1 MEIPM
6 MNVKAAAPVP
16 GAGQAAGNGGQASG
30 ETGKSDFAGALVAII
45 GGQGQNGAKTDET
58 SLSLN
63 ALLQGLSPALLALLL
78 PQLQDAGNETTT
90 TQLLDAIAGNPELLA
105 QLLANP
111 SFQLWLQQANELLQ
125 ASGTDTGVAALLDGS
140 GAAGQP
146 SVPAFASAQAQQII
160 AAFAGA
166 MKQHPDSVLFQQ
178 LAQSFGETFAQTL
191 LQQGAEVGTAEA
203 PNAAQTGAANQ
214 SAPTGR
220 ANNAAQA
227 SALPTAPVQIVSPQH
242 AAAEKAELPHQLQQL
257 VAQVQTVKLDLLSA
271 KHAMQRMMLAA
282 QSSTE
287 SAPSD
292 ANADE
297 ASLPALMPLQSG
309 DLIRSL
315 QQSIA
320 AKPAGETINSRTFVQ
335 DMSQFMIKAI
345 KVNPLNGFSEARLSL
360 TPESLGHVEVKITM
374 QAGQLVAQFHA
385 QTALG
390 KEMIEGQLAQLRTTL
405 QNQGIHVERLV
416 VTQQNNLQSG
426 MFQDQQRQQSS
437 QQPGGQSK
445 SSRSEIDTGAA
456 EFAQELTQVAQTR
469 SGESNGSVL
478 DVTA

>member
-6 MNVKAAAPVP
+6 MTVKTAAPTA
-16 GAGQAAGNGGQASG
+16 GAGQATGNGGQASG
-30 ETGKSDFAGALVAII
+30 ETGKSNFAGALVAII
-45 GGQGQNGAKTDET
+45 GGQGQNGAKADEA

-78 PQLQDAGNETTT
+78 PQLQDTGSESATA
-90 TQLLDAIAGNPELLA
+90 QLLDAIAANPELLA

-111 SFQLWLQQANELLQ
+111 GFQQWLQQANELLQ
-125 ASGTDTGVAALLDGS
+125 ASGVDTGVAALQGDP
-140 GAAGQP
+140 GAAGN
-146 SVPAFASAQAQQII
+146 AGAAALNSAQAQQIM

-166 MKQHPDSVLFQQ
+166 MKQNPDSILFQQ
-178 LAQSFGETFAQTL
+178 LAQSFGETFAQSL
-191 LQQGAEVGTAEA
+191 LQQEAAIGTA
-203 PNAAQTGAANQ
+203 T
-214 SAPTGR
+214 
-220 ANNAAQA
+220 ANNAAA
-227 SALPTAPVQIVSPQH
+227 TGTATPPVANGRTKEAAKANALPSAPVQIVSQQH
-242 AAAEKAELPHQLQQL
+242 AGAEKAELPQQLQQL
-257 VAQVQTVKLDLLSA
+257 VAHVQTTKLDLLSA

-282 QSSTE
+282 QSPTE
-287 SAPSD
+287 SAAAES
-292 ANADE
+292 NADA
-297 ASLPALMPLQSG
+297 ASLPTLMPLQTG

-315 QQSIA
+315 QQGFA
-320 AKPAGETINSRTFVQ
+320 AKPAGETIGSQSFVQ

-405 QNQGIHVERLV
+405 QNQGIHVERLE

-437 QQPGGQSK
+437 QQPGGQGK
-445 SSRSEIDTGAA
+445 SSHSEIDTGAA
-456 EFAQELTQVAQTR
+456 EFAQELTQVAEAR
-469 SGESNGSVL
+469 NGESSGSVF